1 MLNEQNVRSIL
12 TETMRSTEPN
22 TWDSGYVFLGDKV
35 DSLDHA
41 TFLLLLK
48 EQHGIDVPDEDVG
61 QLNSIAGTLTYLS
74 RK

>member
-1 MLNEQNVRSIL
+1 VLKEQDVRSIL
-12 TETMRSTEPN
+12 TETMRSAEPD

-48 EQHGIDVPDEDVG
+48 ERHGIDVPDEDVG
-61 QLNSIAGTLTYLS
+61 QLNSITGALAYASGI
-74 RK
+74 